1 MLLASAGNGGGGG
14 GGSRPAPATPIPSGK
29 QLVQAGSFADKDN
42 AQRLVGRLRDADVE
56 DIDLDHVE
64 VDDRDLWRVRIG
76 PVEGAALATVLRKLR
91 ALGVSNPRVFSP

>member
-1 MLLASAGNGGGGG
+1 VQASG
-14 GGSRPAPATPIPSGK
+14 P
-29 QLVQAGSFADKDN
+29 QWVQAGSFADKDN